1 MKMNSK
7 LGLGRLL
14 LELPISWMKTLEGG
28 AVWLAIANKTA
39 GQRHA
44 CVLLP
49 THPLFRLD
57 SGR

>member
-1 MKMNSK
+1 MWDILRIFKDKKVKMNSK

-44 CVLLP
+44 CV
-49 THPLFRLD
+49 
-57 SGR
+57 